1 MAKIE
6 GYSLERQKSLGAFYT
21 PPTLANYLAKVTLSL
36 AKLDKAKK
44 YFVLD
49 PATGESALLHA
60 FLSESK
66 KKGVQTCYVGI
77 DIEKTAIQRSN
88 KSFSSNDI
96 NNSFIQCDALY
107 PYSGKKT
114 AEGWTMLAKK
124 YFPNGIDFIVSNPP
138 WGADKSSYIQLSSD
152 FLTAIGQFDIYDLF
166 IELCVNNLNVDGCF
180 GLIVPDSIYSEEHKP
195 IREFL
200 LKNAEIKQIVRLGEG
215 IFPDINIAVSLIFGV
230 KKVCNNRHNVL
241 CAHLSNDIKKK
252 VIKGEISLEKAIK
265 LSSCK
270 ISSKLMVDN
279 NYAFFTDITTNDS
292 NLTHFLNNCQKIGD
306 VTSSQ
311 RGIELSKKGIIL
323 KCPICQ
329 KWLPEPKGKE
339 NKDIKCPHCKY
350 IGTKSSFLSMGIIS
364 TKVSKGY
371 KKIIV
376 GEDVYRFRTNAKQY
390 IKIGVQGIN
399 YKDAQLYQGSKIL
412 VRKTGVGITAGIDY
426 DNSLTN
432 QVVYIIKRRNDIDPI
447 ISNEVILA
455 VLNSRITTY
464 FIIKTMGS
472 NGWKTHAYLSQASVA
487 SLPFPNIDVNNAETR
502 DCLMHLTDLVKNNAR
517 VSSDNFSID
526 ADAKIERIVAKLFG
540 INQSDYEVIYKAI
553 NEVQQMI
560 PFRRLLRITAKD
572 IFNNG
577 I

>member
-1 MAKIE
+1 
-6 GYSLERQKSLGAFYT
+6 
-21 PPTLANYLAKVTLSL
+21 
-36 AKLDKAKK
+36 
-44 YFVLD
+44 
-49 PATGESALLHA
+49 
-60 FLSESK
+60 
-66 KKGVQTCYVGI
+66 
-77 DIEKTAIQRSN
+77 
-88 KSFSSNDI
+88 
-96 NNSFIQCDALY
+96 
-107 PYSGKKT
+107 
-114 AEGWTMLAKK
+114 
-124 YFPNGIDFIVSNPP
+124 
-138 WGADKSSYIQLSSD
+138 
-152 FLTAIGQFDIYDLF
+152 
-166 IELCVNNLNVDGCF
+166 
-180 GLIVPDSIYSEEHKP
+180 
-195 IREFL
+195 
-200 LKNAEIKQIVRLGEG
+200 
-215 IFPDINIAVSLIFGV
+215 
-230 KKVCNNRHNVL
+230 
-241 CAHLSNDIKKK
+241 
-252 VIKGEISLEKAIK
+252 
-265 LSSCK
+265 
-270 ISSKLMVDN
+270 MVDN

-292 NLTHFLNNCQKIGD
+292 DLIHFLNNCQKVGD

-311 RGIELSKKGIIL
+311 RGVELSKKGIIL

-339 NKDIKCPHCKY
+339 DKDVKCPHCKY
-350 IGTKSSFLSMGIIS
+350 IGAKSSFLSMGIIS
-364 TKVSKGY
+364 PKASKGY

-376 GEDVYRFRTNAKQY
+376 GEDVYRFGTNAKQY
-390 IKIGVQGIN
+390 IKIDVQGIN

-426 DNSLTN
+426 DNNLTN

-464 FIIKTMGS
+464 FIIKMMGS

-487 SLPFPNIDVNNAETR
+487 SLPFPNIDVNNADTR
-502 DCLMHLTDLVKNNAR
+502 DCLMHLTDLVKNNAG

-560 PFRRLLRITAKD
+560 PFRRLLKITAKD

>member
-6 GYSLERQKSLGAFYT
+6 GYSIEKQKSLGAFYT
-21 PPTLANYLAKVTLSL
+21 PPVLASYLAKVTLSL
-36 AKLDKAKK
+36 AKVDKAKK

-66 KKGVQTCYVGI
+66 KKGIQTSYVGM
-77 DIEKTAIQRSN
+77 DIEETAIQRSN
-88 KSFSSNDI
+88 ISFSFENI

-107 PYSGKKT
+107 PCSGKNT
-114 AEGWTMLAKK
+114 TEGWTILSKK
-124 YFPNGIDFIVSNPP
+124 YFPNGIDFIVCNPP
-138 WGADKSSYIQLSSD
+138 WGADKNFYSQLSSD
-152 FLTAIGQFDIYDLF
+152 FCTAIGQFDIYDLF
-166 IELCVNNLNVDGCF
+166 IELCVNYLNNNGSF
-180 GLIVPDSIYSEEHKP
+180 GLIVPDTIYSEEHKP
-195 IREFL
+195 IREYL
-200 LKNAEIKQIVRLGEG
+200 LKNTTIKQIVRLGEG

-230 KKVCNNRHNVL
+230 KKVCKNRHNVS
-241 CAHLSNDIKKK
+241 CDHLSNNIKKM
-252 VIKGEISLEKAIK
+252 VIKEEISLEKAIK

-270 ISSKLMVDN
+270 IPSKLMVDN
-279 NYAFFTDITTNDS
+279 NYAFFTDITENDS
-292 NLTHFLNNCQKIGD
+292 DLTHILNNCKKIGD

-311 RGIELSKKGIIL
+311 RGIELSKKGIVL
-323 KCPICQ
+323 QCPNCQ

-339 NKDIKCPHCKY
+339 DKDIRCPHCKH

-364 TKVSKGY
+364 PKASRGY

-376 GEDVYRFRTNAKQY
+376 GEDVYRFGTNAKQY
-390 IKIGVQGIN
+390 IKTDVQGIN

-426 DNSLTN
+426 DNCLTN
-432 QVVYIIKRRNDIDPI
+432 QVVYIIKRRNDIDPL

-487 SLPFPNIDVNNAETR
+487 SLPFPKIDVNNADTR
-502 DCLMHLTDLVKNNAR
+502 DCLMHITDLVKKNSR

-526 ADAKIERIVAKLFG
+526 ADAKIEHLIARLFG

-560 PFRRLLRITAKD
+560 PFSRLLRVTAKE

>member
-1 MAKIE
+1 MVA
-6 GYSLERQKSLGAFYT
+6 L
-21 PPTLANYLAKVTLSL
+21 
-36 AKLDKAKK
+36 
-44 YFVLD
+44 VL
-49 PATGESALLHA
+49 LFQIL
-60 FLSESK
+60 
-66 KKGVQTCYVGI
+66 
-77 DIEKTAIQRSN
+77 
-88 KSFSSNDI
+88 
-96 NNSFIQCDALY
+96 
-107 PYSGKKT
+107 
-114 AEGWTMLAKK
+114 
-124 YFPNGIDFIVSNPP
+124 FIV
-138 WGADKSSYIQLSSD
+138 KS
-152 FLTAIGQFDIYDLF
+152 
-166 IELCVNNLNVDGCF
+166 
-180 GLIVPDSIYSEEHKP
+180 
-195 IREFL
+195 
-200 LKNAEIKQIVRLGEG
+200 KQIVRLGEG

-241 CAHLSNDIKKK
+241 CAHLSNGIKKK

-306 VTSSQ
+306 VTSIQ
-311 RGIELSKKGIIL
+311 RGVELSKKGIIL

-376 GEDVYRFRTNAKQY
+376 GEDVYRFGTNAKQY

-487 SLPFPNIDVNNAETR
+487 SLPFPNIDVNKAETR